1 MGFKGITVTNLTGEH
16 YRFVKMV
23 FTHKFI
29 HFLRE
34 SLAIGF
40 QVSGVRCQE
49 SPDLKPEH

>member
-1 MGFKGITVTNLTGEH
+1 MGFNGITVTNLTGEH

-40 QVSGVRCQE
+40 QVSGVRCQV
-49 SPDLKPEH
+49 SGIARPET